1 MKKILLIESS
11 GAPVFVDRYRFL
23 KKMGYKL
30 VVVRHSL
37 NDEAKKLVDHFI
49 PVYTHNFEKMDY
61 AVRTIVQKAKEIEVD
76 GIMTRWDAGVPIM
89 ASVSQNLGFR
99 TIPPES
105 AQILRYKHEMKYFFK
120 DKGLPTSE
128 FLVVNTLQEGLGAAE
143 KIGYP
148 IVLKPSL
155 GYGSWGVTMIKS
167 EIELKEKFKRI
178 LNLSIQEFVSDQ
190 LLIEEY
196 LQGPELNV
204 DSIVYQGK
212 VIFANICEKP
222 LIDDTQGFAEVEFIT
237 PSRFN
242 EGEIDKILSINQLLV
257 EELGIYNS
265 VLHVE
270 MRLTAQ
276 GPKILEINPRLGGG
290 KIPTIIKMSSGVDL
304 ELAAIKLALN
314 ERPEVNVNREVY
326 SGFRVIYPTKSGILQ
341 SVKGLDKARMIQ
353 NVTEIEFTKREGEPV
368 YTLPY
373 FIQEQLGYI
382 VAEGKHRDEV
392 LQALDSARECVELKV
407 TKRS

>member
-1 MKKILLIESS
+1 
-11 GAPVFVDRYRFL
+11 
-23 KKMGYKL
+23 
-30 VVVRHSL
+30 
-37 NDEAKKLVDHFI
+37 
-49 PVYTHNFEKMDY
+49 
-61 AVRTIVQKAKEIEVD
+61 
-76 GIMTRWDAGVPIM
+76 
-89 ASVSQNLGFR
+89 
-99 TIPPES
+99 
-105 AQILRYKHEMKYFFK
+105 
-120 DKGLPTSE
+120 
-128 FLVVNTLQEGLGAAE
+128 
-143 KIGYP
+143 
-148 IVLKPSL
+148 
-155 GYGSWGVTMIKS
+155 MIKS